1 MSHPAASE
9 GIARLSRRAVVL
21 GGVSVGVASALPAR
35 LFADTK
41 PADAVMIE
49 MYSPQGKSLGT
60 TEVPRV
66 SKSTAEWRAQLSPP
80 SFAVT
85 RQAATEAPFS
95 GVYDHYNAAGLY
107 HCICCATVV
116 FDSRTKFDSGTG
128 WPSFW
133 SAISHHNVTE
143 LRDNSLGMQR
153 TAVQCKRCDAHLG
166 HVFDDGPRPTGLRYC
181 MNSVAL
187 QFAAFA

>member
-95 GVYDHYNAAGLY
+95 GVYDHY
-107 HCICCATVV
+107 
-116 FDSRTKFDSGTG
+116 
-128 WPSFW
+128 
-133 SAISHHNVTE
+133 
-143 LRDNSLGMQR
+143 
-153 TAVQCKRCDAHLG
+153 
-166 HVFDDGPRPTGLRYC
+166 
-181 MNSVAL
+181 
-187 QFAAFA
+187 